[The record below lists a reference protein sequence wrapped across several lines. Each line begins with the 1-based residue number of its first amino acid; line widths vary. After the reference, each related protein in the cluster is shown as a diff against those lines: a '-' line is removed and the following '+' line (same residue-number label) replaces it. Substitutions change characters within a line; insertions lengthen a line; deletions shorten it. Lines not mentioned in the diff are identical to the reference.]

1 MPQKSIK
8 VLLAASEC
16 NPIVKVG
23 GLGDV
28 IGSLPKFLKTPDV
41 DVRVILPKYNSI
53 DVAKYHF
60 EPAVDSINVGKEAVN
75 IYKSFLPDSSVLIY
89 LLENDKYFKEN
100 GVYFDK
106 AAFVRST
113 KEIERFLFFSRAIL
127 EIFPALDWFPDII
140 HCNDWHTAII
150 ASLLKLKNEDSQ
162 FKNIKTLLTI
172 HNLANQGKCYKKEIF
187 NFLGLAGEG
196 NLNQEEIGK
205 GTDFNIL
212 EQGILNADAL
222 SAVSQ
227 TYAKE
232 ILTSQY
238 GEGLEK
244 SIFIRRKSLF
254 GILNGVDEAEFDP
267 EKDQNIK
274 ANYSAGSLER
284 KKENK
289 LDLQNKVGLTQNPEI
304 PLLGVISRLTQQKG
318 FDLIIEA
325 APDMVKMGCQIVVLG
340 VGSED
345 YEKKLSSLAEKYP
358 DNISVNIRFD
368 AALAQ
373 KIYAGSDIFLMPSLF
388 EPCGLGQ
395 VISQKYGTLPIVRKT
410 GGLADTVKNKK
421 TGFLFSD
428 YSVNAMLKSLEE
440 ALICYKDKKE
450 WNVLMKRAMDKDF
463 SWSKSAKEYIKLYNK
478 LAKK

>member
-1 MPQKSIK
+1 MPKKSMK
-8 VLLAASEC
+8 VLLAGSEC
-16 NPIVKVG
+16 SPIVKVG

-28 IGSLPKFLKTPDV
+28 IGSLPKFLKTPEV
-41 DVRVILPKYNSI
+41 DVRVILPKYSLI

-60 EPAVDSINVGKEAVN
+60 EPVAGSINVGGEIVS
-75 IYKSFLPDSSVLIY
+75 IYKSFLPSSNVLIY

-106 AAFVRST
+106 TAFVRST

-150 ASLLKLKNEDSQ
+150 ASLLKRKNNDPR
-162 FKNIKTLLTI
+162 FKDIKTLLTI
-172 HNLANQGKCYKKEIF
+172 HNLANQGNWQKREIF
-187 NFLGLAGEG
+187 NFLGWSGEG
-196 NLNQEEIGK
+196 SLNQEKTGED
-205 GTDFNIL
+205 TYFNIL
-212 EQGILNADAL
+212 EQGILNADIL
-222 SAVSQ
+222 NTVSQ

-244 SIFIRRKSLF
+244 SIFSRRKSLF
-254 GILNGVDEAEFDP
+254 GILNGVDEAEFNP
-267 EKDQNIK
+267 EKDRNIK
-274 ANYSAGSLER
+274 ANYSAGSLEQ

-289 LDLQNKVGLTQNPEI
+289 LDLQSKVGLTQNIEI
-304 PLLGVISRLTQQKG
+304 PLIGVISRLTSQKG

-325 APDMVKMGCQIVVLG
+325 VLEMVKMGCQLVVLG

-345 YEKKLSSLAEKYP
+345 YERKLLALAKEYP
-358 DNISVNIRFD
+358 NNISVNIRFD

-373 KIYAGSDIFLMPSLF
+373 KIYAGSDIFLMPSRF

-410 GGLADTVKNKK
+410 GGLADTVKNRK

-428 YSVNAMLKSLEE
+428 YSSGAMLKSLEE
-440 ALICYKDKKE
+440 ALIYFKDKKE

-478 LAKK
+478 LVKK